1 VADQEPGQETGEIG
15 LALVQAHVRDCRDCA
30 ALSRVLVRLHHDLP
44 TFAELAPDASLVQ
57 HVLSRTIPTPVRGAS
72 GCEAGYLATL
82 VVWLFFGASW
92 SPLRATAAQVLTLI
106 QQGASE
112 TQSVGVGAM
121 VALNRRVSLLSG
133 RALGD
138 ERASDD
144 ALGFL
149 DGLSAYSRETV
160 AAAPDLHRKSPM
172 LACLLS
178 LMPGVGQIYVGNY
191 KLGFIDNLIFG
202 ATIAL
207 LAGVRDPNPLLP
219 VLGIFLALF
228 FVYNVVDAGR
238 RANLYNLALDGMEG
252 IEMPSMSMTLPS
264 FGGSI
269 GGGVALIVVG
279 VILLANTRF
288 GISLEWIEEWWPLA
302 PIGVGVYLL
311 AKAVQERRD
320 ATSSDGSLGVV
331 DPPTGSFGS

>member
-1 VADQEPGQETGEIG
+1 MTDSEDQASPTGEG
-15 LALVQAHVRDCRDCA
+15 QSQPA
-30 ALSRVLVRLHHDLP
+30 AAYVSPEVP
-44 TFAELAPDASLVQ
+44 PP
-57 HVLSRTIPTPVRGAS
+57 PTP
-72 GCEAGYLATL
+72 
-82 VVWLFFGASW
+82 
-92 SPLRATAAQVLTLI
+92 PLP
-106 QQGASE
+106 
-112 TQSVGVGAM
+112 
-121 VALNRRVSLLSG
+121 
-133 RALGD
+133 
-138 ERASDD
+138 
-144 ALGFL
+144 
-149 DGLSAYSRETV
+149 
-160 AAAPDLHRKSPM
+160 AAAYTPGSTTYTRGLHRKSPM

-178 LMPGVGQIYVGNY
+178 LMPGVGQIYVGYY
-191 KLGFIDNLIFG
+191 KLGFIHNLIFG

-207 LAGVRDPNPLLP
+207 LTGVRGPNPLLP
-219 VLGIFLALF
+219 VLGIFLAFF

-302 PIGVGVYLL
+302 PIGVGAYLL

-320 ATSSDGSLGVV
+320 ATSSAGPLGAV

>member
-1 VADQEPGQETGEIG
+1 MTDSEDQASPTGEG
-15 LALVQAHVRDCRDCA
+15 
-30 ALSRVLVRLHHDLP
+30 
-44 TFAELAPDASLVQ
+44 
-57 HVLSRTIPTPVRGAS
+57 
-72 GCEAGYLATL
+72 
-82 VVWLFFGASW
+82 
-92 SPLRATAAQVLTLI
+92 
-106 QQGASE
+106 
-112 TQSVGVGAM
+112 QSQP
-121 VALNRRVSLLSG
+121 
-133 RALGD
+133 
-138 ERASDD
+138 
-144 ALGFL
+144 
-149 DGLSAYSRETV
+149 
-160 AAAPDLHRKSPM
+160 AAAYVPPEVPPPPAPPLPAAAYAPGSATYARGLHRKSPM

-178 LMPGVGQIYVGNY
+178 LMPGVGQIYVGYY
-191 KLGFIDNLIFG
+191 KLGFIHNLIFG

-207 LAGVRDPNPLLP
+207 LTGVRGPNPLLP
-219 VLGIFLALF
+219 ILGIFLAFF

-269 GGGVALIVVG
+269 GGGVALIIVG

-302 PIGVGVYLL
+302 PIGVGAYLL

-320 ATSSDGSLGVV
+320 ATSSDEPLAAV

>member
-1 VADQEPGQETGEIG
+1 MTDLEDQASPTGEG
-15 LALVQAHVRDCRDCA
+15 
-30 ALSRVLVRLHHDLP
+30 
-44 TFAELAPDASLVQ
+44 
-57 HVLSRTIPTPVRGAS
+57 
-72 GCEAGYLATL
+72 
-82 VVWLFFGASW
+82 
-92 SPLRATAAQVLTLI
+92 
-106 QQGASE
+106 
-112 TQSVGVGAM
+112 QSQP
-121 VALNRRVSLLSG
+121 
-133 RALGD
+133 
-138 ERASDD
+138 
-144 ALGFL
+144 
-149 DGLSAYSRETV
+149 
-160 AAAPDLHRKSPM
+160 AAAYVPPEVPPPPAPPLPAAAYTPGSATYARGLHRKSPM

-178 LMPGVGQIYVGNY
+178 LMPGVGQIYVGY
-191 KLGFIDNLIFG
+191 DKLGFIHNLIFG

-207 LAGVRDPNPLLP
+207 LTGARGPNPLLP
-219 VLGIFLALF
+219 ILGIFLAFF

-288 GISLEWIEEWWPLA
+288 GISLEWIAEWWPLA